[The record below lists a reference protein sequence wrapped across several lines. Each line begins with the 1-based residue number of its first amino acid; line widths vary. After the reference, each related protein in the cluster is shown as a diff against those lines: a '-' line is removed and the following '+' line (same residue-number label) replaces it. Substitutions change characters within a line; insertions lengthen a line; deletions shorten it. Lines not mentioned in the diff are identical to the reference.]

1 MDKKLKLDI
10 YKKIV
15 LSRRLEDR
23 VAELIKAG
31 KVGGFMHPGVGQE
44 ALQVAAIATLRPDDY
59 LLYAHRGVAYWVAR
73 GIPLEK
79 VLCDLAG
86 REGGTN
92 RGKGGVMRVVYPEL
106 GVLGESGTLGGCFPI
121 AAGAGL
127 SIKVKHEDKVVLCF
141 FGDGTSNRGTF
152 HESLNFCAVRKM
164 PVVFLCENN
173 GWAVSMPTERSTA
186 VKDIADRRHGYAM
199 PGKTIDGND
208 VEQVFD
214 AITEAVKHARSGH
227 GSGPVEQAL
236 GRERERQDIAAPA
249 VRRRK
254 RRQKK
259 AERRARSEA
268 DHGDEAAAQDHHHR
282 GAPVHAPGGRASIGA
297 RRVGHRATGSDQAGT
312 MARRCTGFSTIGRLI
327 TAESTP
333 NRIESHQM
341 AS

>member
-15 LSRRLEDR
+15 LSRRLEER

-44 ALQVAAIATLRPDDY
+44 ALQVAAISTLRPDDY

-73 GIPLEK
+73 GIPIEK

-92 RGKGGVMRVVYPEL
+92 RGKGGVMHVVSPSL

-121 AAGAGL
+121 AAGAGM

-152 HESLNFCAVRKM
+152 HESLNFCAVRKL
-164 PVVFLCENN
+164 PVIFLCENN
-173 GWAVSMPTERSTA
+173 GWAVSVPTEQSTS
-186 VKDIADRRHGYAM
+186 VKDIADRRHGYGV

-208 VEQVFD
+208 VEVVYD
-214 AITEAVKHARSGH
+214 AISEAVAYAREGKGPSLIEGKTYRLWGH
-227 GSGPVEQAL
+227 WIGDPDTYRTREEVDLPWRRDPVPIYEKKLIEEKTLA
-236 GRERERQDIAAPA
+236 EAA
-249 VRRRK
+249 
-254 RRQKK
+254 K
-259 AERRARSEA
+259 AETGKDARAQIDRA
-268 DHGDEAAAQDHHHR
+268 
-282 GAPVHAPGGRASIGA
+282 GA
-297 RRVGHRATGSDQAGT
+297 
-312 MARRCTGFSTIGRLI
+312 ML
-327 TAESTP
+327 
-333 NRIESHQM
+333 
-341 AS
+341 